1 MKIAVLMGGT
11 SAERDVSL
19 ASGAGVIEG
28 LRATGHDVIPIDT
41 ARGYKAL
48 KGDDVK
54 RLSGIKTEPPSVE
67 ELQKYAGELSIEAV
81 KSPDLRDVDVV
92 FIILHGGSGEDGT
105 IQALLDLVDIPY
117 TGSGVLGSAIAMNKQ
132 MAKNIFIANEIPTPE
147 FFVIDYEQN
156 LSIDSIN
163 TTIESSIGYPVML
176 KPNNQGSSVG
186 LFFVKSKN
194 ELQRA
199 IEVGLQYDNRI
210 LFEKYIKG
218 REFTVSI
225 LGEEV
230 LPLFEVIPES
240 GLYDYEHKY
249 TKGKTKYVCPVD
261 LPGDLQGLINS
272 LGMKAF
278 KALNCAG
285 FGRVDFRLSED
296 NQPYCLEVNTLPGMT
311 ETSLVPKAAK
321 AAGIKF
327 PQLLER
333 ICRIAINDF
342 KRRRSE
348 AGRKV

>member
-19 ASGAGVIEG
+19 ASGAGVVEG
-28 LRATGHDVIPIDT
+28 LRAAGHDVIPIDT
-41 ARGYKAL
+41 ARGYETL
-48 KGDDVK
+48 KGEDVK
-54 RLSGIKTEPPSVE
+54 NISGIKAEPPSVE

-105 IQALLDLVDIPY
+105 IQALLDLVNIPY

-156 LSIDSIN
+156 LSIDSVDKR
-163 TTIESSIGYPVML
+163 IESSIGYPVMI

-186 LFFVKSKN
+186 LSFVKSKD
-194 ELQRA
+194 ELKRA
-199 IEVGLQYDNRI
+199 LDVGLQYDNRL

-225 LGEEV
+225 LGDEV

-240 GLYDYEHKY
+240 GLYDYKHKY
-249 TKGKTKYVCPVD
+249 TSGKTKYVCPVD
-261 LPGDLQGLINS
+261 LPADLQELINS

-278 KALNCAG
+278 KALDCTG
-285 FGRVDFRLSED
+285 FGRVDFRLSET
-296 NQPYCLEVNTLPGMT
+296 NKPYCLEVNTLPGMT
-311 ETSLVPKAAK
+311 KTSLVPKAAK
-321 AAGIKF
+321 AAGIEF
-327 PQLLER
+327 PQLLEK
-333 ICRIAINDF
+333 ICGIAVDDY
-342 KRRRSE
+342 KRRRLK
-348 AGRKV
+348 AGRKI

>member
-11 SAERDVSL
+11 SPERDVSL
-19 ASGAGVIEG
+19 VSGAGVVEG
-28 LRATGHDVIPIDT
+28 LRAVGHKVIPIDT

-48 KGDDVK
+48 KSDDIK
-54 RLSGIKTEPPSVE
+54 KLNSIKTAPPSIK

-92 FIILHGGSGEDGT
+92 FLILHGGIGEDGT
-105 IQALLDLVDIPY
+105 IQALLDLVEIPY

-132 MAKNIFIANEIPTPE
+132 MAKNIFIANDIPTPE
-147 FFVIDYEQN
+147 FFVIDYGQN
-156 LSIDSIN
+156 QSFDSIDARIN
-163 TTIESSIGYPVML
+163 SNLGYPVML

-186 LFFVKSKN
+186 LSFVKGKD

-199 IEVGLQYDNRI
+199 IEIGLQYDNRL
-210 LFEKYIKG
+210 LFEKYIQG
-218 REFTVSI
+218 RELTVSI
-225 LGEEV
+225 LGDEV
-230 LPLFEVIPES
+230 LPLIEVVPES

-249 TKGKTKYVCPVD
+249 TAGKTQYICPVD
-261 LPGDLQGLINS
+261 LSDDLQELIKS

-311 ETSLVPKAAK
+311 KASLVPKAAK
-321 AAGIKF
+321 AAGIEF

-333 ICRIAINDF
+333 ICKIAIDDF
-342 KRRRSE
+342 KSQKSGTRRK
-348 AGRKV
+348 A

>member
-163 TTIESSIGYPVML
+163 TTIKSSIGYPVML